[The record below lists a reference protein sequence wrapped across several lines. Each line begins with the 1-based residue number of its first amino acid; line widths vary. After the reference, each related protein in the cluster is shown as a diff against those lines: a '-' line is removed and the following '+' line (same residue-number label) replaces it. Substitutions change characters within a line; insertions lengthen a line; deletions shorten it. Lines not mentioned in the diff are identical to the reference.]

1 MALPV
6 TPPFEPM
13 LAKLTR
19 ELPPEGADVL
29 YEPKWDGF
37 RCIVFRDGDELDLQS
52 RNKKPLL
59 RYFPELREPFLQQLP
74 ERVVLDGE
82 LVITNE
88 RGIDFDALQLRQH
101 PADSRV
107 QKLAVEI
114 PASYVVFDVLAIGDE
129 SLLDAPFKDRRA
141 ELEKMLKQAKPP
153 VFLTPATTDRDT
165 AADWFTRFEGAG
177 FDGLVAKPLDGVYA
191 PGKRTL
197 IKVKHER
204 TCDCVVAGYRLHKD
218 GNGVGS
224 LLLGLYDDDGELH
237 HVGVASGMAAKLR
250 TELLEDVQPLRED
263 ALKDHPWGAW
273 ADYMAEADAKGKVAG
288 GMNRW
293 NANKDMSWEPLRI
306 ERVVEAEYEGL
317 LNGRFRHN
325 ARFRRWRADREPAS
339 CTYAQLEVVAPAEL
353 QELFHTKAG

>member
-1 MALPV
+1 
-6 TPPFEPM
+6 
-13 LAKLTR
+13 
-19 ELPPEGADVL
+19 
-29 YEPKWDGF
+29 
-37 RCIVFRDGDELDLQS
+37 
-52 RNKKPLL
+52 
-59 RYFPELREPFLQQLP
+59 
-74 ERVVLDGE
+74 
-82 LVITNE
+82 
-88 RGIDFDALQLRQH
+88 
-101 PADSRV
+101 
-107 QKLAVEI
+107 
-114 PASYVVFDVLAIGDE
+114 
-129 SLLDAPFKDRRA
+129 LLDAPFKDRRA
-141 ELEKMLKQAKPP
+141 ALEKMLKQAKPP

-273 ADYMAEADAKGKVAG
+273 AEYQAEADAKGKVAG

-353 QELFHTKAG
+353 QELFHTNAG